1 MGRHRE
7 DEGPLARRLPSGRLQ
22 ALLPVLLLLLVAR
35 AHDHGVITNRP
46 DLSTSKA
53 SLQDSRV
60 RSAHRMCPLLQA
72 LDQCRHTT
80 LPTQVFWPTAL
91 ANNPVSAFCTS
102 GRIPGSGICWILAST
117 PAGERIRRQGA
128 QSQAPEQIRAD
139 AWGADHLVDGLEE
152 KRLLRCSRHRSFH
165 LALGEIQRLET
176 NLRRKDSFSLG
187 PRADSV

>member
-7 DEGPLARRLPSGRLQ
+7 DEGPLARRFASGRLQ

-80 LPTQVFWPTAL
+80 LPTQAFWPTAL

-117 PAGERIRRQGA
+117 PAGERIRRQDA
-128 QSQAPEQIRAD
+128 QSQAPEYGQMHGVRTI
-139 AWGADHLVDGLEE
+139 WLMV
-152 KRLLRCSRHRSFH
+152 LRRNACSAAVAIVAFTSRWVR
-165 LALGEIQRLET
+165 QRL
-176 NLRRKDSFSLG
+176 
-187 PRADSV
+187 